1 VTPLTGVWDA
11 VRYEATRLRSTKSTR
26 IAAVLALLGS
36 ALLTLPAAR
45 RAAQLAGPTG
55 FGHGPA
61 GAAAHVVS
69 GGAVGRVLPVAAVVI
84 AAAWIGAASVADEYR
99 HGSAQLTY
107 LLLPRRSTVLVAK
120 VTVSAIFGA
129 ALCLLGHAF
138 AFGIARLG
146 FVVASSAVE
155 VPARLVLP
163 ASALPPIIAAL
174 GGAVGVLAGA
184 SLRFRLLAVLVAVVC
199 CAAVTAVVTG
209 TADPASAYL
218 STAATSISQVATRI
232 GLPRNA
238 VSTQAIPAAVI
249 IALALAA
256 VLTTRRR
263 RTW

>member
-1 VTPLTGVWDA
+1 MTPLTGVRDA
-11 VRYEATRLRSTKSTR
+11 VRYEVTRLRTTRSTR

-45 RAAQLAGPTG
+45 HAAQLAGPTG
-55 FGHGPA
+55 FGPGPA
-61 GAAAHVVS
+61 GAAAHVVT
-69 GGAVGRVLPVAAVVI
+69 GGAVGRVLPVAAVVV

-99 HGSAQLTY
+99 HGSAQLSY
-107 LLLPRRSTVLVAK
+107 LLLPRRSAVLVAK
-120 VTVSAIFGA
+120 VLVSAVFGA
-129 ALCLLGHAF
+129 VLCLLCHAF
-138 AFGIARLG
+138 AFGTARLG
-146 FVVASSAVE
+146 FIVASSAVE

-163 ASALPPIIAAL
+163 ASALPPIVAAL

-184 SLRFRLLAVLVAVVC
+184 SLRFRLLAVPIAVAC

-209 TADPASAYL
+209 AADPASTYL
-218 STAATSISQVATRI
+218 GTAATSISQVATRI

-238 VSTQAIPAAVI
+238 VSAEAIPAAVI
-249 IALALAA
+249 IALAFAA